1 MTERDFKGIVHFQE
15 CDYLPVESQ
24 KTRQNKQ
31 FASYLEGLLRTY
43 IYIYIGRVRGVR
55 LRAKLVGVAI
65 FSVGRTSRFTIR
77 ITRLG
82 NPEDC

>member
-1 MTERDFKGIVHFQE
+1 M
-15 CDYLPVESQ
+15 
-24 KTRQNKQ
+24 
-31 FASYLEGLLRTY
+31 